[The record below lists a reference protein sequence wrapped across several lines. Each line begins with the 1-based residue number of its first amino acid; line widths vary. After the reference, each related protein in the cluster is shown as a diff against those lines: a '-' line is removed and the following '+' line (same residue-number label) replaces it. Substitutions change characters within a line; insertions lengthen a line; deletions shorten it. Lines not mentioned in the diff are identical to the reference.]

1 MGMKRMR
8 GFTII
13 ETMLFLSVSALLAVG
28 VLAGSGVMIG
38 QERYKASVNSVKSLL
53 QQQFSEAA
61 SGRNSRT
68 GQESCTNN
76 AVAVPPV
83 VVSAPDPRGTSN
95 CLLMGRYV
103 AIDGAGVQITTAD
116 VIGYRTSSS
125 APVESTDYSELTTN
139 YRLALSPIGS
149 ETTTVD
155 WDAKIV
161 APGSSTAQPLTMVIV
176 RSPISSM
183 MMSFASNTVQP
194 DINTLVAGGVG
205 YPAVNLCVQGSEG
218 LFVGGIRAVRINTG
232 ATNASAIEIPSES
245 ERICS

>member
-1 MGMKRMR
+1 MGIERMR

-38 QERYKASVNSVKSLL
+38 QERYKDSVNSLKSLL

-68 GQESCTNN
+68 GQESCMNN
-76 AVAVPPV
+76 TVIVPPA
-83 VVSAPDPRGTSN
+83 VVSAPNPRGTSN
-95 CLLMGRYV
+95 CLLMGRYISV
-103 AIDGAGVQITTAD
+103 DGAGRQITTAD
-116 VIGYRTSSS
+116 IIGYRTSSS
-125 APVESTDYSELTTN
+125 APVESTDYSELTRN

-149 ETTTVD
+149 ETISVD

-161 APGSSTAQPLTMVIV
+161 APRSTTAQPLTMVII

-194 DINTLVAGGVG
+194 DINSLVAGGSG
-205 YPAVNLCVQGSEG
+205 YPIINLCVQGSEG
-218 LFVGGIRAVRINTG
+218 LFIGGVRAVRINTG

-245 ERICS
+245 EGVCS